1 VFSPVSVFSPLS
13 LPSPPP
19 EWQVFSVRQW
29 LLDVFG
35 WDIGLN
41 FGIHAYAICLMLGMV
56 AAGYITHRR
65 LTRRGG
71 EPGVVLDIAIWAV
84 LFGIVGARAWHVL
97 THPDDYFAGQDPL
110 SVLYIW
116 EGGIAIFG
124 SLLGGAVGAWI
135 GCKLTGVRFWSFA
148 DALAPG
154 MLVAQAIGR
163 LGNWF
168 NHELYGMPTD
178 LPWGLE
184 IEADNP
190 AYPAGLA
197 EGTLFH
203 PTFLY
208 EMIWNLLGVA
218 VILVLAREFA
228 IGKRTI
234 FGRPVPFPVAGRRP
248 FQWGRV
254 FGLYLIWY
262 GIGRIWFESIRVDPS
277 ELFVG
282 IRSNVWGAVLAV
294 LLGLILIAVQA
305 RRHPG
310 REPSVYVPGREW
322 VDPAAVE
329 SEETYSDDDDA
340 GIETPS
346 AEPATA
352 APATSGVK
360 ART

>member
-1 VFSPVSVFSPLS
+1 VFSPLS
-13 LPSPPP
+13 SLPSSIPSPPP

-29 LLDVFG
+29 LNDVFG

-41 FGIHAYAICLMLGMV
+41 FGIHAYAICLMLGML
-56 AAGYITHRR
+56 AAGYIAHRR

-97 THPDDYFAGQDPL
+97 THPDDYFNGQNPL
-110 SVLYIW
+110 SVLFIW

-124 SLLGGAVGAWI
+124 SLLGGALGAWI
-135 GCKLTGVRFWSFA
+135 GCRLTGVRFWSFA

-168 NHELYGMPTD
+168 NHELFGLPTD

-184 IEADNP
+184 IESDNP
-190 AYPAGLA
+190 AWPAGLP

-208 EMIWNLLGVA
+208 EMIWNLIGVG
-218 VILVLAREFA
+218 VILFVARELVL
-228 IGKRTI
+228 GKRTF
-234 FGRPVPFPVAGRRP
+234 FGKSLPFLVAGRRP
-248 FQWGRV
+248 MQWGRV

-262 GIGRIWFESIRVDPS
+262 GIGRIFFESIRVDPS
-277 ELFVG
+277 ELFLG
-282 IRSNVWGAVLAV
+282 IRLNVWGAVLAV
-294 LLGLILIAVQA
+294 VVGIVIVIAQG

-310 REPSVYVPGREW
+310 REPSVYMPGREW
-322 VDPAAVE
+322 VDPSAVE
-329 SEETYSDDDDA
+329 SEETYSDDDSDF
-340 GIETPS
+340 ESP
-346 AEPATA
+346 PAAPVAA
-352 APATSGVK
+352 APATSGAK
-360 ART
+360 AQP